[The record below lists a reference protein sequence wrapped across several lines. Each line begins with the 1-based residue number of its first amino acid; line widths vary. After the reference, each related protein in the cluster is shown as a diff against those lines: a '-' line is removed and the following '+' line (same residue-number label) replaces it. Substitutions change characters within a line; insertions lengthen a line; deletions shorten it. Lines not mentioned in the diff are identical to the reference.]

1 MNLSRAIIR
10 PILLACIGIAISAAT
25 LFKLYFDRTL
35 ISSTSNELRY
45 QELILQSIKSEATLA
60 AIPRSPDAYQDH
72 INALQ
77 TKIQLLVNTA
87 NFCCIPEAVQVQDSL
102 SRLIPVQVSDVVQ
115 SNQLTSLVD
124 EVSRDVDALIQSVVI
139 KKAAIDQQLQRKDLR
154 VQQGLILAATVTVIS
169 VLVAWWWI
177 RRLLLTNRN
186 RLNHHIQTLSSTQRP
201 ATRSASPLAFE
212 FEETLNLVSNVLQRE
227 NHALHQ
233 QFDNAR
239 AQELATR
246 SALETSIDEA
256 IKLIDTLNAPIFA
269 VSREGSIT
277 LWNKTIEAATG
288 LGAETVFG
296 QNFLDVLGQV
306 SDTQQIRYAFEA
318 AQSGRKSRGIEL
330 NIAQRRSV
338 PLATIFSVAP
348 MAGTSPTQRGVIFF
362 GQDIT
367 ALKQANTE
375 ISASATQLQLS
386 LDRLD
391 VVLHSA
397 NAIVWDWNL
406 SSQDLEFIGQSR
418 DTLAL
423 DFANQPMSTLADLKS
438 LIHAEELDAFERAIA
453 RHISKDKPLEMHC
466 RLRQKD
472 GGYRWFL
479 LNGQLLTSGQSGNQ
493 HIVGSLLDMNDRI
506 EQEHQIWRMAHL
518 DALTQLPNRS
528 LFNQRFEEKLNGKNK
543 RPEPFS
549 VAILDINDFKQIND
563 ARGHVAGDRLLTE
576 FAELLQAHITGDDSL
591 VARLGGDEFAMLV
604 SPALSDQ
611 DFQILSDKLINEAR
625 QLVYTDSGDR
635 GVQFSLGMAR
645 YPEHGISM
653 EDLLRAADTAM
664 YRAKRDK
671 ITGSRYQLF
680 HAGMDEIRVQRAQL
694 RDLVAQALENDEFR
708 LMYQPIVALGSGD
721 VVSAEALLRWPS
733 GPGVAI
739 PDIISVAED
748 SGLIL
753 KLSEIIFDQAF
764 SLLARLQ
771 DLGLKQTV
779 AVNLSG
785 VQFRYQDIAAILT
798 NYARAHGADTH
809 RLIIE
814 ITESI
819 FLDNIEK
826 TQKTIRELSQHGVRV
841 AIDDF
846 GTGYS
851 SLAYLQKL
859 TVDWIKVDQSFI
871 TNINESNPNY
881 QIVNAIVQMGQA
893 LNMGLVAEGVENLAE
908 LEQLAEMGCERVQGY
923 YFSKPLSDSDF
934 IAFASTPNHPWQSI
948 VPEPK
953 LLSEQAN

>member
-1 MNLSRAIIR
+1 MNLSRAIVR
-10 PILLACIGIAISAAT
+10 PLLVACIGITLSAGT
-25 LFKLYFDRTL
+25 LFKLYFDRTF
-35 ISSTSNELRY
+35 ISLTSNELRY
-45 QELILQSIKSEATLA
+45 QELIVQSIKPELLLTSLPNSEN
-60 AIPRSPDAYQDH
+60 AYEDH

-77 TKIQLLVNTA
+77 TRIQRLVNTPD
-87 NFCCIPEAVQVQDSL
+87 FCCIPEAVKVQDSL
-102 SRLIPVQVSDVVQ
+102 SRLLPIDTGDAQL
-115 SNQLTSLVD
+115 SNQFRSLVAD
-124 EVSRDVDALIQSVVI
+124 ISKELDALLQTITTKQTDISQERQRQDLILQQS
-139 KKAAIDQQLQRKDLR
+139 
-154 VQQGLILAATVTVIS
+154 LILAATLATIS
-169 VLVAWWWI
+169 ILMAWWWI
-177 RRLLLTNRN
+177 RRLMVSTRDQLNRK
-186 RLNHHIQTLSSTQRP
+186 IEALSTDKKAAITS
-201 ATRSASPLAFE
+201 SSPLALE
-212 FEETLNLVSNVLQRE
+212 FEETLNLVSTLLRQE
-227 NHALHQ
+227 NQVLHQ
-233 QFDNAR
+233 QFETAR
-239 AQELATR
+239 AQELTTR

-256 IKLIDTLNAPIFA
+256 VKLIDTLNAPIFA
-269 VSREGSIT
+269 VSKEGSIT

-288 LGAETVFG
+288 LGASTVFG
-296 QNFLDVLGQV
+296 QNFIDVLTNV
-306 SDTQQIRYAFEA
+306 SDISQIRYAFEA

-330 NIAQRRSV
+330 NIAQRRSA

-348 MAGTSPTQRGVIFF
+348 MTGTSPTQRGVIFF

-423 DFANQPMSTLADLKS
+423 DFASKPMSTLADLKS

-479 LNGQLLTSGQSGNQ
+479 LNGQLLSSGKSGNQ

-528 LFNQRFEEKLNGKNK
+528 LFNQRFEEKLGGKNK

-576 FAELLQAHITGDDSL
+576 FAELLQSHITGDESL
-591 VARLGGDEFAMLV
+591 VARLGGDEFAMLI
-604 SPALSDQ
+604 SPALSDE
-611 DFQILSDKLINEAR
+611 DFQTLSDKLINASR

-645 YPEHGISM
+645 YPEHGLSM

-671 ITGSRYQLF
+671 ITGSRFQLF
-680 HAGMDEIRVQRAQL
+680 HAGMDEIRIQRAQL
-694 RDLVAQALENDEFR
+694 RDLVAQGLENDEFR
-708 LMYQPIVALGSGD
+708 LMYQPIIALGSGD

-771 DLGLKQTV
+771 DLGLKQTI

-871 TNINESNPNY
+871 TDINESNPNY

-923 YFSKPLSDSDF
+923 YFSKPLSDNDF
-934 IAFASTPNHPWQSI
+934 IEFASKQSHPWQII

-953 LLSEQAN
+953 VLA

>member
-1 MNLSRAIIR
+1 
-10 PILLACIGIAISAAT
+10 
-25 LFKLYFDRTL
+25 
-35 ISSTSNELRY
+35 
-45 QELILQSIKSEATLA
+45 
-60 AIPRSPDAYQDH
+60 
-72 INALQ
+72 
-77 TKIQLLVNTA
+77 
-87 NFCCIPEAVQVQDSL
+87 
-102 SRLIPVQVSDVVQ
+102 
-115 SNQLTSLVD
+115 
-124 EVSRDVDALIQSVVI
+124 
-139 KKAAIDQQLQRKDLR
+139 
-154 VQQGLILAATVTVIS
+154 
-169 VLVAWWWI
+169 
-177 RRLLLTNRN
+177 
-186 RLNHHIQTLSSTQRP
+186 
-201 ATRSASPLAFE
+201 
-212 FEETLNLVSNVLQRE
+212 
-227 NHALHQ
+227 
-233 QFDNAR
+233 
-239 AQELATR
+239 
-246 SALETSIDEA
+246 
-256 IKLIDTLNAPIFA
+256 
-269 VSREGSIT
+269 
-277 LWNKTIEAATG
+277 
-288 LGAETVFG
+288 
-296 QNFLDVLGQV
+296 
-306 SDTQQIRYAFEA
+306 
-318 AQSGRKSRGIEL
+318 
-330 NIAQRRSV
+330 
-338 PLATIFSVAP
+338 
-348 MAGTSPTQRGVIFF
+348 
-362 GQDIT
+362 
-367 ALKQANTE
+367 
-375 ISASATQLQLS
+375 
-386 LDRLD
+386 
-391 VVLHSA
+391 
-397 NAIVWDWNL
+397 
-406 SSQDLEFIGQSR
+406 
-418 DTLAL
+418 
-423 DFANQPMSTLADLKS
+423 
-438 LIHAEELDAFERAIA
+438 
-453 RHISKDKPLEMHC
+453 
-466 RLRQKD
+466 
-472 GGYRWFL
+472 
-479 LNGQLLTSGQSGNQ
+479 
-493 HIVGSLLDMNDRI
+493 
-506 EQEHQIWRMAHL
+506 
-518 DALTQLPNRS
+518 
-528 LFNQRFEEKLNGKNK
+528 
-543 RPEPFS
+543 
-549 VAILDINDFKQIND
+549 
-563 ARGHVAGDRLLTE
+563 
-576 FAELLQAHITGDDSL
+576 
-591 VARLGGDEFAMLV
+591 
-604 SPALSDQ
+604 
-611 DFQILSDKLINEAR
+611 
-625 QLVYTDSGDR
+625 
-635 GVQFSLGMAR
+635 MAR

-680 HAGMDEIRVQRAQL
+680 HAGMDEIRIQRAQL

>member
-1 MNLSRAIIR
+1 MTLTRALVR
-10 PILLACIGIAISAAT
+10 PIVFACFGIAVGAGT
-25 LFKLYFDRTL
+25 LFKLHFDKTFTQKALDELTYQQL
-35 ISSTSNELRY
+35 IVS
-45 QELILQSIKSEATLA
+45 SIKPELTSA
-60 AIPRSPDAYQDH
+60 ALTDRLHSYQDH
-72 INALQ
+72 LGDLQNRLQ
-77 TKIQLLVNTA
+77 TLVNTQ
-87 NFCCIPEAVQVQDSL
+87 NFCCIYEAVQLQDTLNRLLQMDYKQEPFRSQWNTLLSEARDQLLSL
-102 SRLIPVQVSDVVQ
+102 LQSLDAQQAQVS
-115 SNQLTSLVD
+115 
-124 EVSRDVDALIQSVVI
+124 
-139 KKAAIDQQLQRKDLR
+139 QQLQRQSTQ
-154 VQQGLILAATVTVIS
+154 VQQGLILAATMITVAS
-169 VLVAWWWI
+169 LLAWWWI
-177 RRLLLTNRN
+177 HQLVVQNRN
-186 RLNHHIQTLSSTQRP
+186 NLNRHIRMLASEQTESSKYPT
-201 ATRSASPLAFE
+201 PLAHEFDETIDLVQNLLSQENATLQHQFE
-212 FEETLNLVSNVLQRE
+212 TI
-227 NHALHQ
+227 
-233 QFDNAR
+233 R
-239 AQELATR
+239 AQEQQTR
-246 SALETSIDEA
+246 SALQTSIDEA
-256 IKLIDTLNAPIFA
+256 VKLVDTLNAPIFA
-269 VSREGSIT
+269 VSKEGNVM

-288 LGAETVFG
+288 LSAEKVLG
-296 QNFLDVLGQV
+296 QNFLDKL
-306 SDTQQIRYAFEA
+306 DHLAETDQIRYAFEA
-318 AQSGRKSRGIEL
+318 ARLGRKSRGIEL
-330 NIAQRRSV
+330 NITQKKSAS
-338 PLATIFSVAP
+338 LATIFSVAP
-348 MAGTSPTQRGVIFF
+348 MTGTSPKQHGVVFF

-406 SSQDLEFIGQSR
+406 GSQELEFLGQSR
-418 DTLAL
+418 KALAL
-423 DFANQPMSTLADLKS
+423 DFDTHPTSTLADLKS

-466 RLRQKD
+466 RLRQRD

-479 LNGQLLTSGQSGNQ
+479 LNGQLLNSGKSGNQ

-528 LFNQRFEEKLNGKNK
+528 LFNQRFEEKLGGRNK

-549 VAILDINDFKQIND
+549 VAIIDINDFKQVND
-563 ARGHVAGDRLLTE
+563 ARGHIAGDRLLTE
-576 FAELLQAHITGDDSL
+576 FAALLQTHISSEDSL
-591 VARLGGDEFAMLV
+591 VARLGGDEFALLI
-604 SPALSDQ
+604 SPALSD
-611 DFQILSDKLINEAR
+611 DAFQTFADTLIQKAG
-625 QLVYTDSGDR
+625 QIVYTDSGDH
-635 GVQFSLGMAR
+635 GAQFSLGMAR

-680 HAGMDEIRVQRAQL
+680 HAGMDEIRIQRAQI
-694 RDLVAQALENDEFR
+694 RDLVAQGLEHNEFK
-708 LMYQPIVALGSGD
+708 LMFQPIIALGSGD
-721 VVSAEALLRWPS
+721 VVSAEALLRWPT

-753 KLSEIIFDQAF
+753 KLSEVIFDQAF

-771 DLGLKQTV
+771 DLGLKQTI

-814 ITESI
+814 ITESV
-819 FLDNIEK
+819 FLDNIEN

-871 TNINESNPNY
+871 TDINQSNPNY
-881 QIVNAIVQMGQA
+881 QIVSAIVQMGQA

-923 YFSKPLSDSDF
+923 YFSKPLSDRDF
-934 IAFASTPNHPWQSI
+934 IEFASKSSHPWQSI

-953 LLSEQAN
+953 VLA

>member
-1 MNLSRAIIR
+1 MNLSRAIVR
-10 PILLACIGIAISAAT
+10 PILLACIGIALSAAIV
-25 LFKLYFDRTL
+25 FKLHYDRGFL
-35 ISSTSNELRY
+35 SATSNELKY
-45 QELILQSIKSEATLA
+45 QELVIQSIKPELA
-60 AIPRSPDAYQDH
+60 MTALPDTTDDYQDH
-72 INALQ
+72 VNALQ
-77 TKIQLLVNTA
+77 TRMQLLVNTP
-87 NFCCIPEAVQVQDSL
+87 NFCCIPEAVQVQDLL
-102 SRLIPVQVSDVVQ
+102 SRLLPAGVSVTPL
-115 SNQLTSLVD
+115 STQLTALVAGVNSELD
-124 EVSRDVDALIQSVVI
+124 ELLQSV
-139 KKAAIDQQLQRKDLR
+139 ATRQAELNQQLQRQDLR
-154 VQQGLILAATVTVIS
+154 LQQALILAATLASLSI
-169 VLVAWWWI
+169 LMAWWWI
-177 RRLLLTNRN
+177 RRLLLTHRD
-186 RLNHHIQTLSSTQRP
+186 RLNQQIGALSTTHK
-201 ATRSASPLAFE
+201 TRKTSAAPLARE
-212 FEETLNLVSNVLQRE
+212 FEETLDLISSLMQQE
-227 NHALHQ
+227 NHVLHQ
-233 QFDNAR
+233 QFENAR

-269 VSREGSIT
+269 VSREGAIT

-288 LGAETVFG
+288 LGADTVFG
-296 QNFLDVLGQV
+296 QHFLEVLGQV
-306 SDTQQIRYAFEA
+306 SDTHHIRYAFDA
-318 AQSGRKSRGIEL
+318 AQAGRKSRGIEL
-330 NIAQRRSV
+330 NIEQRRSA

-348 MAGTSPTQRGVIFF
+348 MTGTSPTQRGVIFF

-406 SSQDLEFIGQSR
+406 GSQDLEFIGQSR
-418 DTLAL
+418 DALAL
-423 DFANQPMSTLADLKS
+423 DFASKPMSTLADLKS

-479 LNGQLLTSGQSGNQ
+479 LNGQLLSNGKSGNQ

-528 LFNQRFEEKLNGKNK
+528 LFNQRFEDKLSGKNK

-576 FAELLQAHITGDDSL
+576 FAELLQSHITGDESL
-591 VARLGGDEFAMLV
+591 VARLGGDEFAMLI
-604 SPALSDQ
+604 SPALSDE
-611 DFQILSDKLINEAR
+611 DFQALSDKLISASR

-645 YPEHGISM
+645 YPEHGLSM

-671 ITGSRYQLF
+671 ITGSRFQLF
-680 HAGMDEIRVQRAQL
+680 HAGMDEIRIQRAQL
-694 RDLVAQALENDEFR
+694 RDLVAQGLENDEFR
-708 LMYQPIVALGSGD
+708 LMYQPIIALGSGD

-771 DLGLKQTV
+771 DLDLKQTV

-871 TNINESNPNY
+871 TDINESNPNY

-923 YFSKPLSDSDF
+923 YFSKPLSDADF
-934 IAFASTPNHPWQSI
+934 IEFAAQQSHPWQSI

-953 LLSEQAN
+953 LLP

>member
-1 MNLSRAIIR
+1 MTLSRAIIR
-10 PILLACIGIAISAAT
+10 PVLFACFGIALSAAI
-25 LFKLYFDRTL
+25 LSKLYYDRTFS
-35 ISSTSNELRY
+35 SSTSNELRY
-45 QELILQSIKSEATLA
+45 QELVMQSFKPQLELTALPDST
-60 AIPRSPDAYQDH
+60 DAYQDH
-72 INALQ
+72 LTALQ
-77 TKIQLLVNTA
+77 TRMQLLVNTPD
-87 NFCCIPEAVQVQDSL
+87 FCCIPEAVQVQDL
-102 SRLIPVQVSDVVQ
+102 FSRLLMMDTKDARS
-115 SNQLTSLVD
+115 SNQFASLMTGVNS
-124 EVSRDVDALIQSVVI
+124 ELDALLQSLAGKDAHI
-139 KKAAIDQQLQRKDLR
+139 NQQLHRQDLR
-154 VQQGLILAATVTVIS
+154 AQQGLIVAATLAFIS
-169 VLVAWWWI
+169 ILIAWWWI
-177 RRLLLTNRN
+177 RRLVLSSRN
-186 RLNHHIQTLSSTQRP
+186 QLNHRIQALCTTGKPTTKSS
-201 ATRSASPLAFE
+201 SPLAFE
-212 FEETLNLVSNVLQRE
+212 LEETLNLVSTLIRQENQVLR
-227 NHALHQ
+227 Q
-233 QFDNAR
+233 QFETTR
-239 AQELATR
+239 TQELATR

-256 IKLIDTLNAPIFA
+256 IKLVDTLNAPIFA
-269 VSREGSIT
+269 VSKDGSIT
-277 LWNKTIEAATG
+277 LWNKTIEAASG
-288 LGAETVFG
+288 LSTDTALG
-296 QNFLDVLGQV
+296 QNFLDALSPI
-306 SDTQQIRYAFEA
+306 SDTTQIRYAFEA

-330 NIAQRRSV
+330 NIAQRRFT

-348 MAGTSPTQRGVIFF
+348 MTGTSSTQRGVIFF
-362 GQDIT
+362 GQDVT

-423 DFANQPMSTLADLKS
+423 DFVNKPMSTLADLKS
-438 LIHAEELDAFERAIA
+438 LIHTEELVAFERAIA

-479 LNGQLLTSGQSGNQ
+479 LNGQLLTSGKSGNQ

-528 LFNQRFEEKLNGKNK
+528 LFNQRFEEKLGVRNK

-576 FAELLQAHITGDDSL
+576 FAKLLQSHISGDDSL
-591 VARLGGDEFAMLV
+591 VARLGGDEFAMLI
-604 SPALSDQ
+604 SPALSDD
-611 DFQILSDKLINEAR
+611 DFHTLSDQLINESQ

-635 GVQFSLGMAR
+635 GVPFSLGMAR

-671 ITGSRYQLF
+671 ITGSRFQLF
-680 HAGMDEIRVQRAQL
+680 HAGMDEIRIQRAQL
-694 RDLVAQALENDEFR
+694 RDLVAQGLENDEFK

-721 VVSAEALLRWPS
+721 VVSAEALLRWPA

-764 SLLARLQ
+764 GLLARLQ
-771 DLGLKQTV
+771 DEGLKQTV

-826 TQKTIRELSQHGVRV
+826 TQTTIRELSQHGVRV

-893 LNMGLVAEGVENLAE
+893 LNMGLVAEGVESLAE
-908 LEQLAEMGCERVQGY
+908 LEQLAAMGCERVQGY
-923 YFSKPLSDSDF
+923 YFSRPLSDSDF
-934 IAFASTPNHPWQSI
+934 IEFASKQSHPWHSI

-953 LLSEQAN
+953 LLP

>member
-1 MNLSRAIIR
+1 
-10 PILLACIGIAISAAT
+10 
-25 LFKLYFDRTL
+25 
-35 ISSTSNELRY
+35 
-45 QELILQSIKSEATLA
+45 
-60 AIPRSPDAYQDH
+60 
-72 INALQ
+72 
-77 TKIQLLVNTA
+77 
-87 NFCCIPEAVQVQDSL
+87 
-102 SRLIPVQVSDVVQ
+102 
-115 SNQLTSLVD
+115 
-124 EVSRDVDALIQSVVI
+124 
-139 KKAAIDQQLQRKDLR
+139 
-154 VQQGLILAATVTVIS
+154 
-169 VLVAWWWI
+169 
-177 RRLLLTNRN
+177 
-186 RLNHHIQTLSSTQRP
+186 
-201 ATRSASPLAFE
+201 
-212 FEETLNLVSNVLQRE
+212 
-227 NHALHQ
+227 
-233 QFDNAR
+233 
-239 AQELATR
+239 
-246 SALETSIDEA
+246 
-256 IKLIDTLNAPIFA
+256 
-269 VSREGSIT
+269 
-277 LWNKTIEAATG
+277 
-288 LGAETVFG
+288 
-296 QNFLDVLGQV
+296 
-306 SDTQQIRYAFEA
+306 
-318 AQSGRKSRGIEL
+318 
-330 NIAQRRSV
+330 
-338 PLATIFSVAP
+338 
-348 MAGTSPTQRGVIFF
+348 
-362 GQDIT
+362 
-367 ALKQANTE
+367 
-375 ISASATQLQLS
+375 
-386 LDRLD
+386 
-391 VVLHSA
+391 
-397 NAIVWDWNL
+397 
-406 SSQDLEFIGQSR
+406 
-418 DTLAL
+418 
-423 DFANQPMSTLADLKS
+423 MSTLADLKS
-438 LIHAEELDAFERAIA
+438 LIHTEELDAFERAIA

-479 LNGQLLTSGQSGNQ
+479 LNGQLLTSGKSGKQ

-528 LFNQRFEEKLNGKNK
+528 LFNQRFEEKLGVKNK
-543 RPEPFS
+543 RPKPFS

-576 FAELLQAHITGDDSL
+576 FAKLLQSYISGDDSL
-591 VARLGGDEFAMLV
+591 VARLGGDEFAMLI
-604 SPALSDQ
+604 SPALSDD
-611 DFQILSDKLINEAR
+611 DFYTLSDQLINESR

-680 HAGMDEIRVQRAQL
+680 HAGMDETRIQRAQL
-694 RDLVAQALENDEFR
+694 RDLVAQGLENDEFK

-721 VVSAEALLRWPS
+721 VVSAEALLRWPA

-764 SLLARLQ
+764 GLLARLQ
-771 DLGLKQTV
+771 DQGLKQTV

-826 TQKTIRELSQHGVRV
+826 TQQTIRELSQHGVRV

-893 LNMGLVAEGVENLAE
+893 LNMGLVAEGVESLAE
-908 LEQLAEMGCERVQGY
+908 LEQLAAMGCERVQGY
-923 YFSKPLSDSDF
+923 YFSRPLSDSDF
-934 IAFASTPNHPWQSI
+934 IEFASKQAHPWQSI

-953 LLSEQAN
+953 LLP

>member
-1 MNLSRAIIR
+1 M
-10 PILLACIGIAISAAT
+10 
-25 LFKLYFDRTL
+25 
-35 ISSTSNELRY
+35 
-45 QELILQSIKSEATLA
+45 
-60 AIPRSPDAYQDH
+60 
-72 INALQ
+72 
-77 TKIQLLVNTA
+77 
-87 NFCCIPEAVQVQDSL
+87 
-102 SRLIPVQVSDVVQ
+102 
-115 SNQLTSLVD
+115 SNQLTSLLARANSELD
-124 EVSRDVDALIQSVVI
+124 SLLQSVATRQTDVN
-139 KKAAIDQQLQRKDLR
+139 QQLQRQDLR
-154 VQQGLILAATVTVIS
+154 LRQGLILAATLAS
-169 VLVAWWWI
+169 VSILMAWWWI
-177 RRLLLTNRN
+177 RRLFLTNRD
-186 RLNHHIQTLSSTQRP
+186 RLNRQIEALSTTKKP
-201 ATRSASPLAFE
+201 DKTPASPLAFE
-212 FEETLNLVSNVLQRE
+212 FGETLNLISSLVQQE
-227 NHALHQ
+227 NSALHQ
-233 QFDNAR
+233 QFEKAR
-239 AQELATR
+239 AQEQATR

-256 IKLIDTLNAPIFA
+256 IRLIDTLNAPIFA
-269 VSREGSIT
+269 VSKEGGIT

-288 LGAETVFG
+288 LGADTVFG
-296 QNFLDVLGQV
+296 QNFLEILGQF
-306 SDTQQIRYAFEA
+306 SDTDQIRYAFDA

-330 NIAQRRSV
+330 NIAQRRSAA
-338 PLATIFSVAP
+338 LATIFSVAP
-348 MAGTSPTQRGVIFF
+348 MTGTSPTQRGVIFF

-406 SSQDLEFIGQSR
+406 GSQDLEFIGQSR

-423 DFANQPMSTLADLKS
+423 DFARKPMSTLADLKS

-479 LNGQLLTSGQSGNQ
+479 LNGQLLNSGKSGNQ

-528 LFNQRFEEKLNGKNK
+528 LFNQRFEEKLSGKNK

-563 ARGHVAGDRLLTE
+563 ARGHVAGDRVLTE
-576 FAELLQAHITGDDSL
+576 FAELLQSQLAGDESL
-591 VARLGGDEFAMLV
+591 VARLGGDEFSMLI
-604 SPALSDQ
+604 SPALSDEE
-611 DFQILSDKLINEAR
+611 FQTLSDQLINASR

-671 ITGSRYQLF
+671 ITGSRVQLF
-680 HAGMDEIRVQRAQL
+680 HAGMDEIRIQRAQL
-694 RDLVAQALENDEFR
+694 RDLVAQGLENDEFR
-708 LMYQPIVALGSGD
+708 LMYQPIIALGSGD

-733 GPGVAI
+733 GPKVAI

-771 DLGLKQTV
+771 DLGLKQTI

-826 TQKTIRELSQHGVRV
+826 TQKTIRELSQHGVRI

-871 TNINESNPNY
+871 TDINESNPNY

-893 LNMGLVAEGVENLAE
+893 LNMGLVAEGVESLAE

-934 IAFASTPNHPWQSI
+934 IEFASKPNHPWQSI

-953 LLSEQAN
+953 LLP

>member
-1 MNLSRAIIR
+1 MTLSRAMIK
-10 PILLACIGIAISAAT
+10 PILLACIGIALSAAT
-25 LFKLYFDRTL
+25 LFKLHFDRAFTSL
-35 ISSTSNELRY
+35 ASNELKY
-45 QELILQSIKSEATLA
+45 QELVAQSIKHELTSQAL
-60 AIPRSPDAYQDH
+60 PSSPEGYQDH
-72 INALQ
+72 LNALQ
-77 TKIQLLVNTA
+77 TRIQVLVNMP
-87 NFCCIPEAVQVQDSL
+87 NFCCIPEAVQVQDTL
-102 SRLIPVQVSDVVQ
+102 SRLLLADINAAHLRSVQ
-115 SNQLTSLVD
+115 SLRIEEANAEVEALAQSLANKQGD
-124 EVSRDVDALIQSVVI
+124 IRQE
-139 KKAAIDQQLQRKDLR
+139 LQRQNLKF
-154 VQQGLILAATVTVIS
+154 QQGLILTATLASIS
-169 VLVAWWWI
+169 LLLAWWWI

-186 RLNHHIQTLSSTQRP
+186 QLNSNIQTLSSKQSPTTGP
-201 ATRSASPLAFE
+201 PLPLAVE
-212 FEETLNLVSNVLQRE
+212 FQETLNLTIDLLKEEHQV
-227 NHALHQ
+227 LHQ
-233 QFDNAR
+233 QFETAR
-239 AQELATR
+239 TKELATR

-269 VSREGSIT
+269 VSKEGSIT

-288 LGAETVFG
+288 LEAHDVFG
-296 QNFLDVLGQV
+296 QGFLDVLDRV
-306 SDTQQIRYAFEA
+306 SDTAQIRYAFEA
-318 AQSGRKSRGIEL
+318 ARYGRKSRGIEL
-330 NIAQRRSV
+330 NIAQQHS
-338 PLATIFSVAP
+338 PTLATIFSVAP
-348 MAGTSPTQRGVIFF
+348 MTGTLPNQRGVIFF

-367 ALKQANTE
+367 PLKQANTE
-375 ISASATQLQLS
+375 ISAAATQLQLS

-406 SSQDLEFIGQSR
+406 GSQDLEFIGQSR

-423 DFANQPMSTLADLKS
+423 DFTNKPMSTLADLKS

-479 LNGQLLTSGQSGNQ
+479 LNGQLLSTGKSGNQ

-528 LFNQRFEEKLNGKNK
+528 LFNQRFEDKLSGKNK

-549 VAILDINDFKQIND
+549 VAIIDINDFKQIND
-563 ARGHVAGDRLLTE
+563 ARGHVSGDRLLTE
-576 FAELLQAHITGDDSL
+576 FAELLQSHVTGDDTL
-591 VARLGGDEFAMLV
+591 VARLGGDEFAMLI
-604 SPALSDQ
+604 SPALSD
-611 DFQILSDKLINEAR
+611 DEFQNLSNRLINEAR
-625 QLVYTDSGDR
+625 QLVYSDSGEQ

-664 YRAKRDK
+664 YQAKRDK
-671 ITGSRYQLF
+671 ITGSRFQLF
-680 HAGMDEIRVQRAQL
+680 HAGMDEIRIQRAQI
-694 RDLVAQALENDEFR
+694 RDLVAEGLENDEFK

-753 KLSEIIFDQAF
+753 KLSEVIFDQAF

-809 RLIIE
+809 RLVIE
-814 ITESI
+814 ITESV

-923 YFSKPLSDSDF
+923 YFSKPLSDVDF
-934 IAFASTPNHPWQSI
+934 IEFASKPNHPWQSI

-953 LLSEQAN
+953 LLSETT